1 MGYVVPLG
9 LIHIDTGVE
18 PLHEIGPERVERV
31 LRLLDDEA
39 AVGGDQPV
47 LALCEKHSA
56 RSFSKHGNDRISGTI
71 A

>member
-9 LIHIDTGVE
+9 LIHIDTGMK
-18 PLHEIGPERVERV
+18 PMLGIGPERVERV
-31 LRLLDDEA
+31 LRQLDDEA
-39 AVGGDQPV
+39 AVGGNQPV

-56 RSFSKHGNDRISGTI
+56 RSLSKHGLDRRSDTI

>member
-1 MGYVVPLG
+1 MGYVVSLG
-9 LIHIDTGVE
+9 LIRIATGVE